1 MKQFMSVA
9 ALIGAASAIHSR
21 SFTQYGIGNMPDV
34 DMDNVDPLGMSD
46 YDALGGR
53 AATEE
58 GHSMASVIIDNSATG
73 DETTRP
79 MCTTGDNPLNVS
91 DTQGPSDGCCRVYE
105 AAEFKG
111 RHYDFCVY
119 DPNQCSKK
127 WDLDITGWHNEINSI
142 WCADNSLFRL
152 CAHVD
157 DSSSTTDNWGKEEC
171 MGAQDHVTESLGK
184 HATLSAGIDEAS
196 DSLWVF
202 NNYCHGPCLLYTSP
216 SPRDQRGSR
225 MPSSA

>member
-1 MKQFMSVA
+1 MSVA

-34 DMDNVDPLGMSD
+34 DMEN
-46 YDALGGR
+46 
-53 AATEE
+53 
-58 GHSMASVIIDNSATG
+58 VIIDNSATG

-105 AAEFKG
+105 AADFKG

-142 WCADNSLFRL
+142 W
-152 CAHVD
+152 
-157 DSSSTTDNWGKEEC
+157 G
-171 MGAQDHVTESLGK
+171 
-184 HATLSAGIDEAS
+184 
-196 DSLWVF
+196 
-202 NNYCHGPCLLYTSP
+202 
-216 SPRDQRGSR
+216 
-225 MPSSA
+225 